1 MPVRRLGQANLQR
14 AQLAAAL
21 RYARGD
27 QRASRGVPVVYLG
40 VASHWAWV
48 TWRVV
53 HLDAILF
60 VAAESLLGIACPLY
74 GIVAAPMKSSIT
86 EFHRSCHAE
95 A

>member
-1 MPVRRLGQANLQR
+1 MVADVIVVIHLVIVVFIVG
-14 AQLAAAL
+14 
-21 RYARGD
+21 
-27 QRASRGVPVVYLG
+27 GVPVVYLG
-40 VASHWAWV
+40 VALHWAWV
-48 TWRVV
+48 RRWTWRVV
-53 HLDAILF
+53 HLGAILF